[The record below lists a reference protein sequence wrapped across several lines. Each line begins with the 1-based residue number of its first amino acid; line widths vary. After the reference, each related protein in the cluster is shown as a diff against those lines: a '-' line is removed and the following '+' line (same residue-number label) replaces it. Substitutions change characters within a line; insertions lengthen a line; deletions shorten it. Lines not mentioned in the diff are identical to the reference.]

1 MSNPKCLVRPLL
13 WFHLFICFTWL
24 YVFRAGDPHFW
35 AITLFLWSIFAIQF
49 TWGFT
54 VGLAV
59 GPARK
64 SRSKLWWS
72 LVTLLLPL
80 SLMAQP
86 LLTLLLV
93 SPLLFVAY
101 LSAIV
106 IILAS
111 ETYAG
116 VLLGAKMRSAGAD
129 S

>member
-1 MSNPKCLVRPLL
+1 MKNAKGLVKPLL
-13 WFHLFICFTWL
+13 WFHLLLCVIWL
-24 YVFRAGDPHFW
+24 YVFRSYEPRFMPVM
-35 AITLFLWSIFAIQF
+35 LFLWSIVVIQF

-64 SRSKLWWS
+64 NRSKLWWS
-72 LVTLLLPL
+72 MLTIFMPLFFFSAPLFSLFAFHFFVGLL
-80 SLMAQP
+80 
-86 LLTLLLV
+86 
-93 SPLLFVAY
+93 Y

-116 VLLGAKMRSAGAD
+116 VLLGAKMHSD
-129 S
+129 TESI